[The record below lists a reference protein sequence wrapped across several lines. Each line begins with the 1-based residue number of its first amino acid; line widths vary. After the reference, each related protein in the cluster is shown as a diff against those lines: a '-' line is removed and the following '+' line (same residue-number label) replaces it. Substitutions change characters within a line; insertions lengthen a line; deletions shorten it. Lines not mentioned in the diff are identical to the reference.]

1 MKRIKTAKKPFS
13 RKIAS
18 VQNFGKKVYTIPEI
32 TRITN
37 ASRRQINYWEKVG
50 LLNSTFQNVK
60 SQDGKILFY
69 FSRVEVI
76 KALIFCEMKSRGF
89 SLHQIKQVARNLSLL
104 APDFEK
110 SGAYILSDGY
120 SVYFAESERQVI
132 DILKH
137 ARQMLLIP
145 MEEQIEKLR
154 MIA

>member
-1 MKRIKTAKKPFS
+1 MKKIKTGNQSFS

-18 VQNFGKKVYTIPEI
+18 VQDFGKKIYTIPEI

-37 ASRRQINYWEKVG
+37 ASRRQINYWEQVG
-50 LLNSTFQNVK
+50 LLNSTFQNIK

-69 FSRVEVI
+69 FSRTEVI
-76 KALIFCEMKSRGF
+76 KALIFCEMKNKGF
-89 SLHQIKQVARNLSLL
+89 SLHQIKQVARNLSML
-104 APDFEK
+104 APDFDQ
-110 SGAYILSDGY
+110 SGTYILSDGY

-154 MIA
+154 KAA